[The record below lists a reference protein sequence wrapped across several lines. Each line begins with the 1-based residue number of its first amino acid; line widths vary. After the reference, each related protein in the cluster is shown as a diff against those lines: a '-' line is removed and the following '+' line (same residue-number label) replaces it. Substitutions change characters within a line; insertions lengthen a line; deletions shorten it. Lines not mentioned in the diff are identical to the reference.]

1 MSIPAFLFFL
11 AGLGLLIGGA
21 EFLVRGATRM
31 AVAAGISPVIVGL
44 TVVSYG
50 TSSPELAVAVQ
61 SAWSSQGQLGLGN
74 IIGSNIF
81 NVLFVLGISAAITP
95 LVVSRRLVR
104 LDVPLM
110 VGLSFLVLLMG
121 LDGEIGRFDGIV
133 LTLGAI
139 VYTVWLLVSDRKGD
153 KGGNASRQSGRL
165 LPVSLLSVL
174 LGIVLLII
182 GSDWLV
188 DGASVMA
195 RNFGVSELV
204 IGLTIVAVGTSLPEV
219 ATSVLASIRKERDI
233 AVGNIVGSNIFN
245 ILFVLGLAAALS
257 PSGIP
262 VPTDVIRF
270 DLPVMIAVAVACL
283 PVFFSKRRISRW
295 EGILFFGYYIAFTAY
310 LVLEALEHQ
319 SLGTFSDIMLYCV
332 VPATIV
338 TLLIVSYRAVMSER
352 ETTKSH
358 PG

>member
-1 MSIPAFLFFL
+1 MSIPAFLLFL

-31 AVAAGISPVIVGL
+31 AVAAGIPPVVVGL

-61 SAWSSQGQLGLGN
+61 SAWSSQTQLGLGN

-81 NVLFVLGISAAITP
+81 NVLFVLGLSAAITP

-104 LDVPLM
+104 LDVPVM

-121 LDGEIGRFDGIV
+121 LDGEIGRLDGIV
-133 LTLGAI
+133 LTIGAI
-139 VYTVWLLVSDRKGD
+139 VYTAWLLRSGRKEN
-153 KGGNASRQSGRL
+153 KGGGTSRQRRRL
-165 LPVSLLSVL
+165 LPVPILSVL
-174 LGIVLLII
+174 LGVVLLVI

-188 DGASVMA
+188 DGASVLA
-195 RNFGVSELV
+195 RNLGISELV

-219 ATSVLASIRKERDI
+219 VTSVLASIRKERDI
-233 AVGNIVGSNIFN
+233 AVGNVVGSNIFN
-245 ILFVLGLAAALS
+245 ILLVLGLAATLS

-262 VPTDVIRF
+262 VPPDVISF

-283 PVFFSKRRISRW
+283 PVFFSKHRISRW

-310 LVLEALEHQ
+310 LVLEVMEHQ
-319 SLGTFSDIMLYCV
+319 SQETFSDIMLYFV
-332 VPATIV
+332 VPITIV
-338 TLLIVSYRAVMSER
+338 TLIIVSYRSVMSAR